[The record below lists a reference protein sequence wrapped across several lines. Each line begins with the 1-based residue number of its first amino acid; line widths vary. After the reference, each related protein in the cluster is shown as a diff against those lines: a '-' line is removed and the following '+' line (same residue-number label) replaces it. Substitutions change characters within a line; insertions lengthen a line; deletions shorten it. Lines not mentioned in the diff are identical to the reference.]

1 MATKMDTELGKVNIS
16 DEVVAIVAGVATTE
30 CYGLVGMASRKIQDG
45 IAELLGRDS
54 LSKGVVVKLEDNA
67 VEIDLYIIVEYGVNI
82 LEVARNVMDKVRYT
96 VENMLGLKVKDVNVN
111 VQGIRYREKNVTKD
125 GAL

>member
-16 DEVVAIVAGVATTE
+16 DEVVAIIAGVATTE

-82 LEVARNVMDKVRYT
+82 LEVARNVMDTVRYT
-96 VENMLGLKVKDVNVN
+96 VENMLGLKVKNVNVN
-111 VQGIRYREKNVTKD
+111 VQGIRYREKNVTRD
-125 GAL
+125 EAL

>member
-16 DEVVAIVAGVATTE
+16 DEVVAIIAGVATTE

-67 VEIDLYIIVEYGVNI
+67 VEIDLHIIVEYGVNI
-82 LEVARNVMDKVRYT
+82 LEVARNVMDTVRYT
-96 VENMLGLKVKDVNVN
+96 VENMLGLKVKNVNVN
-111 VQGIRYREKNVTKD
+111 VQGIRYREKNVTRD
-125 GAL
+125 EAL

>member
-1 MATKMDTELGKVNIS
+1 MATRMTTELGNVNIS

-45 IAELLGRDS
+45 IAELLGRDN
-54 LSKGVVVKLEDNA
+54 LSKGVVVKLEENA

-82 LEVARNVMDKVRYT
+82 LEVARNVQDKVRYT
-96 VENMLGLKVKDVNVN
+96 IEHMLGLKVKNVNVN
-111 VQGIRYREKNVTKD
+111 VQGIRYREKSLAKD